1 MKKNVGGIDRGL
13 RIIIGLVIGVLGV
26 VFKTWWGLLGIIPLL
41 TGFIRFC
48 PLYEPLKISSSKSK
62 HE

>member
-13 RIIIGLVIGVLGV
+13 RIAIGLAIGVLGIL
-26 VFKTWWGLLGIIPLL
+26 FKTWWGLVGIIPLL

-48 PLYEPLKISSSKSK
+48 PIYEPLKISSHKPK
-62 HE
+62 P